1 MGGMKARQERDR
13 QRGLPASGLGGSR
26 AVVVPR
32 PEVRQKMERTP
43 RVLVWKQLRMSGRRM
58 CMGSGRYGPGYL
70 WVSVP
75 LGVPPSPEGRR
86 VLICK
91 LLLFTL
97 YLDFRVAFSVPFL
110 TALCFHFITAK
121 RVRVTAWKT
130 DSPMSPLL
138 TLFEIFSLP
147 KM

>member
-1 MGGMKARQERDR
+1 MDCPLLALEGA
-13 QRGLPASGLGGSR
+13 GLSWSHGQ
-26 AVVVPR
+26 
-32 PEVRQKMERTP
+32 EVRQKMERTP
-43 RVLVWKQLRMSGRRM
+43 RVLVWKQLQMSGRRM

-110 TALCFHFITAK
+110 HCA
-121 RVRVTAWKT
+121 V
-130 DSPMSPLL
+130 
-138 TLFEIFSLP
+138 FSLHYG
-147 KM
+147 